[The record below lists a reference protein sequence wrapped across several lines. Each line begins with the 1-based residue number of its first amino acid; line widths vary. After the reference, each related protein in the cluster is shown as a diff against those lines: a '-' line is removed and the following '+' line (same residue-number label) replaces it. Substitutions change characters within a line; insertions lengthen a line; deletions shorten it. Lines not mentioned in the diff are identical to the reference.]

1 MPTVVSGFRRTAL
14 KFVGVGLP
22 VFLLSAAPL
31 KAQTPRAEISG
42 GYSFMHDND
51 RSEDF
56 PAGWVASAIGNVNE
70 WIGVAA
76 EVGGHY
82 RTCENCQRGP
92 FTSGRFRG
100 TDLHLHVL
108 TYMAGPRV
116 AARAFAALTPFAQVL
131 FGGSHISGGTQWD
144 GALTT
149 GFTYQPGAGV
159 DINVTPRAGVRLQ
172 GDYRVIRT
180 SGIDNKESRFL
191 VGVVLR
197 YGQL

>member
-1 MPTVVSGFRRTAL
+1 MKLGSVVL
-14 KFVGVGLP
+14 CL
-22 VFLLSAAPL
+22 FLLGELPL
-31 KAQTPRAEISG
+31 NAQTPRAEISG
-42 GYSFMHDND
+42 GYSFMHDVD

-56 PAGWVASAIGNVNE
+56 PAGWVASAIGNVNS
-70 WIGVAA
+70 WIGVAT

-92 FTSGRFRG
+92 FTSERLRG
-100 TDLHLHVL
+100 TDRNLRVF
-108 TYMAGPRV
+108 TFMAGPRF
-116 AARAFAALTPFAQVL
+116 AARAFSAVTPFAQVL
-131 FGGSHISGGTQWD
+131 FGGSHMSGGTQWD

-159 DINVTPRAGVRLQ
+159 DINVTSRTGVRLE

-180 SGIDNKESRFL
+180 SGVDNKESRFL
-191 VGVVLR
+191 IGIVLR

>member
-1 MPTVVSGFRRTAL
+1 ML
-14 KFVGVGLP
+14 CL
-22 VFLLSAAPL
+22 FLLGALPL
-31 KAQTPRAEISG
+31 NAQTPRAEISG

-56 PAGWVASAIGNVNE
+56 PAGWAASATGNVNR

-76 EVGGHY
+76 EVSGNY

-92 FTSGRFRG
+92 FTSQRFLG
-100 TDLHLHVL
+100 TDLHLRVL

-116 AARAFAALTPFAQVL
+116 AARAFAAVTPFAQVL
-131 FGGSHISGGTQWD
+131 FGGSHMSGGTQWD

-180 SGIDNKESRFL
+180 SGQDNHESRFL
-191 VGVVLR
+191 VGIVLR